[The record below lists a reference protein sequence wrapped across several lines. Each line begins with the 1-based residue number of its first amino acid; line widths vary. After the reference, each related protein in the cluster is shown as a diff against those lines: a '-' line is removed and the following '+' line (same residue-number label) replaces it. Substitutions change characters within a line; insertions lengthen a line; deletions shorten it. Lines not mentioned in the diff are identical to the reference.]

1 MPVADGGSASTPTRQ
16 RILDEAER
24 LIAVKGVYGFTLRDI
39 AEPLGVQVPAI
50 YKHYKS
56 RDDVLIEVSRR
67 YIVLLAG
74 QFVLRPELPP
84 GAALRAAL
92 DTFVDL
98 IVEHPAYARL
108 ALVDFATPGGG
119 MEYVKLA
126 AGGSFKENFGGGP
139 LAPMH
144 ARLRKLLQAG
154 VRSGDFRP
162 ADASDVYRILKA
174 ALLIRLVFPDDELL
188 LRAPSAAEIRATQS
202 WLWDIAAGH
211 LAPRQPGVAVSS
223 RRKARVPQGRAPRP
237 PSPKRTTSRA

>member
-1 MPVADGGSASTPTRQ
+1 MPVTDGGTASAPTRQ

-39 AEPLGVQVPAI
+39 AEPLAVQVPAI

-67 YIVLLAG
+67 YIVLLAA
-74 QFVLRPELPP
+74 QFELRPDLPP
-84 GAALRAAL
+84 VAALRAAL

-98 IVEHPAYARL
+98 IVKHPAYARL
-108 ALVDFATPGGG
+108 ALVDLATPGGG

-144 ARLRKLLQAG
+144 ARLRKLLQG
-154 VRSGDFRP
+154 GIRSGDFRQ

-188 LRAPSAAEIRATQS
+188 LRVPSAAEIRAAKS
-202 WLWDIAAGH
+202 WLWDIAIGH
-211 LAPRQPGVAVSS
+211 LAPRRPGVAVPP
-223 RRKARVPQGRAPRP
+223 RRTGRVPQRRAVRP
-237 PSPKRTTSRA
+237 PRRTISPA

>member
-1 MPVADGGSASTPTRQ
+1 MPVADRGSAAPTRQ

-74 QFVLRPELPP
+74 QFE
-84 GAALRAAL
+84 LRADLSPGVGLREAL
-92 DTFVDL
+92 DAFVDL
-98 IVEHPAYARL
+98 IMGHPAYARL

-119 MEYVKLA
+119 MEYVKRA

-154 VRSGDFRP
+154 VRSGEFRP

-188 LRAPSAAEIRATQS
+188 LRAPSAVEIRAAQS
-202 WLWDIAAGH
+202 WLWDIAIGH
-211 LAPRQPGVAVSS
+211 LSPRQPGMAVPS
-223 RRKARVPQGRAPRP
+223 RRGARVAPRRAVRS
-237 PSPKRTTSRA
+237 SPKRTASRT

>member
-1 MPVADGGSASTPTRQ
+1 MPVSDGGSASAPTRQ

-67 YIVLLAG
+67 YIILLAA
-74 QFVLRPELPP
+74 QFELRPDLPP

-98 IVEHPAYARL
+98 IVKHPAYARL
-108 ALVDFATPGGG
+108 ALVDLATPGGG

-144 ARLRKLLQAG
+144 SRLRKLLQAG
-154 VRSGDFRP
+154 IRSGDFRQ

-188 LRAPSAAEIRATQS
+188 LRVPSTAEIRATKR
-202 WLWDIAAGH
+202 WLWDIAIGH
-211 LAPRQPGVAVSS
+211 LAPRRPGVAVPP
-223 RRKARVPQGRAPRP
+223 RRTGRVPQRRAVRP
-237 PSPKRTTSRA
+237 PRRTTSPG